1 MAPTSELNIENFKIV
16 DIKVSLMRDDNG
28 EKSQL
33 IILIHHDY
41 SVKIP
46 NRHLIEYFISR
57 VDVQPRQNVPYR

>member
-28 EKSQL
+28 EKSEL
-33 IILIHHDY
+33 IILIRHDY
-41 SVKIP
+41 SVKVRY
-46 NRHLIEYFISR
+46 RHLIKYCISR